1 MTNLRKEYVEVVCSA
16 TELKRDKTAWMQ
28 LLQDKGTHIH
38 MSTLTTD
45 FPNSYKVEC
54 IELDVPASQ
63 WTDLMTHRRNEL
75 GVRVNDFVRTIQQ
88 IIGKIPDSA
97 EMLLL
102 ENACAI
108 SKDLLSKQEES
119 GGDTDTSSKEKTN
132 SVRSITI
139 IPYIVTTIFYCTL
152 F

>member
-1 MTNLRKEYVEVVCSA
+1 
-16 TELKRDKTAWMQ
+16 MQ
-28 LLQDKGTHIH
+28 LLQDKGTHMH
-38 MSTLTTD
+38 MRTLTTD

-54 IELDVPASQ
+54 IELGVPASQ

-75 GVRVNDFVRTIQQ
+75 GVRVNDFVRDIRN

-97 EMLLL
+97 EIMLVK
-102 ENACAI
+102 NACAI
-108 SKDLLSKQEES
+108 SERLLSEQEES

-139 IPYIVTTIFYCTL
+139 ISYIVTTIFYCTL